1 MNEIVAILS
10 HADTQD
16 KIDVL
21 TKCID
26 EVKRQNYQIILSS
39 HIEVPDDLKVKVDYF
54 ILDKENPLIFNRE
67 FPNFS
72 HIHIWQ
78 NYPGYSQTYP
88 LDYNHSYAVLKLIK
102 NSLSIAN
109 INGFEKIHFVNYDYV
124 LYDDFILKRHSTELQ
139 NVDLFSYYY
148 DKFEESREHI
158 NTGLFSVI
166 IEPFIKLLKTINSK
180 EEFLEFGQAV
190 FEKYFYYITI
200 SNGLKVNLENQETLL
215 NTRNIMNSKST
226 FKHVIDDKI
235 HVYLSKDAQDN
246 FYIYIN
252 STKGDRLSVYLSYQ
266 TKIFKWSPEPY
277 VVNLLKI
284 PNEVLNSGLS
294 IRIPEHNYS
303 DFYNIESNF
312 ANCEV
317 KEMSLVR
324 NINWNIDFDVSD
336 ESQQLDTEEVY
347 IDSNIDYSKSFFEL
361 SNMHGTDKVTY
372 HGYHFFYP
380 LFMENLRDK
389 EFNMLEIGW
398 GSGASVKVWN
408 DYFPKANIFVLD
420 INMEYELGRQKI
432 IKGDQSKEE
441 DLLRITNEIKSAKFI
456 IDDGSHN
463 PEHQLN
469 TFYFLFKNLLEPG
482 GLYIIEDIELSYWNP
497 ESTLYGYK
505 TGNVNILHNMIKY
518 QEMINHEFTNVKN
531 TLDISQITYGQ
542 NCIIIRKRTEEEKK
556 YFDRIYRFSSVLDNV
571 VNWG

>member
-109 INGFEKIHFVNYDYV
+109 INGFEKIHFVNYDFV

-139 NVDLFSYYY
+139 SVDLFSYYY

-215 NTRNIMNSKST
+215 NTRNIINSKST